1 MICLKKYRW
10 VIFTISILMFACM
23 AFLVTNNMSSFIDSG
38 VYRIVTFYKN
48 DVLTTFFKI
57 ITFFASEYGIIFM
70 TFLLFLL
77 IRNKKYCVLIMGSAF
92 ITVAINY
99 LLKYIFMRSRPF
111 DLMIIEETGFSFP
124 SGHAMVSIGFYGYI
138 IYVIRHLNIDIKYKK
153 IITILIGLLI
163 LFIGTSRIYLGVHYP
178 TDIIAGYSCA
188 TALLIL
194 YIEFTRRFVNENNK

>member
-1 MICLKKYRW
+1 MKKYRW

-77 IRNKKYCVLIMGSAF
+77 IRNKK
-92 ITVAINY
+92 
-99 LLKYIFMRSRPF
+99 
-111 DLMIIEETGFSFP
+111 
-124 SGHAMVSIGFYGYI
+124 
-138 IYVIRHLNIDIKYKK
+138 
-153 IITILIGLLI
+153 
-163 LFIGTSRIYLGVHYP
+163 
-178 TDIIAGYSCA
+178 
-188 TALLIL
+188 
-194 YIEFTRRFVNENNK
+194 

>member
-1 MICLKKYRW
+1 MKKYRW

>member
-1 MICLKKYRW
+1 M
-10 VIFTISILMFACM
+10 IFTISILMFACM

-70 TFLLFLL
+70 TFLLFLF

>member
-1 MICLKKYRW
+1 
-10 VIFTISILMFACM
+10 M